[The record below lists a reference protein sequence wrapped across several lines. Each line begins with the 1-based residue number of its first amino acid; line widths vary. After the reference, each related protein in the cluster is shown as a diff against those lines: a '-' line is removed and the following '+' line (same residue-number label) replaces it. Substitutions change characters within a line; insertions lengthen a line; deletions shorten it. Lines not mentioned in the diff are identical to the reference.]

1 MAEDSF
7 RRKTRSASICAPGFS
22 SMEQMLEAMPPSGAR
37 ERERGERER
46 DSGSGTPDGSTPTR
60 KRRPATRSQ
69 SARVSG
75 GNKSIRRRAAAQA
88 AAHHHHHHEGAS
100 MKSAHCSSEPKLT
113 ENDVSPGIR
122 RRGSRRGQSMHYSH
136 QRKSNAFLD
145 VPDVSSQMPPRE
157 EGEDEDSYRLRSFSL
172 TSKGVVN
179 RGDSFRRR
187 RSRSNSLAP
196 ADQQNEERRL
206 PPKEVA
212 SHNVAMLGTRGVGKT
227 ALISQ
232 FMTSECI
239 NAYDRQRDV
248 PSEQSVF
255 VMLNGEESELK
266 FLNIINLKIELE
278 KMPLPD
284 AFVVMYSVIDKASFQ
299 RAEEYL
305 ARLHDQD
312 LLRGRP
318 AILVGNKVDLVRSR
332 VVSPQDGK
340 CLACT
345 YRAKFIEVSV
355 GINHNVDELLVGILN
370 QIRLKV
376 VQSNQENRN
385 SGGSEGS
392 AHWYKSRG
400 VVRASMKARQMLTW
414 LFGKE
419 DSKFKNCE
427 NLHVLFFTN
436 VEKTY
441 YCDTTMASGKSTM
454 ASAKP
459 TTCKEAIRRWEEENQ
474 QNATAATEVI
484 LSFQWPPIEKMDN
497 ALATLA
503 NCEKLSLSTNMIE
516 KIAGVGT
523 LKNLKILSIGRNLI
537 KGFAGLEPLG
547 DTLEELW
554 ISYNCIEKMKG
565 IQAMRNLH
573 VLYMSNNLV
582 REWNEFARLQELG
595 NLRDLVF
602 VGNPLYENLEVE
614 QWRLEV
620 ARRLSSL
627 EKLDGEPIIR
637 TEENS
642 IQLVKTDSP
651 SHDLLDQ

>member
-1 MAEDSF
+1 MAENSF

-60 KRRPATRSQ
+60 RRRPATRSQ

-88 AAHHHHHHEGAS
+88 AAHHHHHHHEGAS
-100 MKSAHCSSEPKLT
+100 MKSAHCSSEPRLT

-312 LLRGRP
+312 LLRGKP

-376 VQSNQENRN
+376 IQSNQENRN

-427 NLHVLFFTN
+427 NLHVL
-436 VEKTY
+436 
-441 YCDTTMASGKSTM
+441 
-454 ASAKP
+454 
-459 TTCKEAIRRWEEENQ
+459 
-474 QNATAATEVI
+474 
-484 LSFQWPPIEKMDN
+484 
-497 ALATLA
+497 
-503 NCEKLSLSTNMIE
+503 
-516 KIAGVGT
+516 
-523 LKNLKILSIGRNLI
+523 
-537 KGFAGLEPLG
+537 
-547 DTLEELW
+547 
-554 ISYNCIEKMKG
+554 
-565 IQAMRNLH
+565 
-573 VLYMSNNLV
+573 
-582 REWNEFARLQELG
+582 
-595 NLRDLVF
+595 
-602 VGNPLYENLEVE
+602 
-614 QWRLEV
+614 
-620 ARRLSSL
+620 
-627 EKLDGEPIIR
+627 
-637 TEENS
+637 
-642 IQLVKTDSP
+642 
-651 SHDLLDQ
+651 